1 MAVQR
6 FTLPLF
12 VSFAGIMLFLSWY
25 LPVDHSWWAIPD
37 HAIFRF
43 FNNPLAGNHSLAV
56 FIAVINNRAFDLAAL
71 LLMGLVYYAAFRRQD
86 SAGKRRLVMAG
97 IVMVISA
104 VLINQAGQAIPFNRL
119 SPTLALDSVHRV
131 SDISGIFTKD
141 ASKSSFPGDHG
152 LMLMIFA
159 AFAWRYAGFRY
170 FTAAILLIVIF
181 SLPRIMSGAHWF
193 SDILAGSLSL
203 TLITLPWI
211 LLTPLSDRCVNFL
224 IRRMPRLSILQRKFH
239 IS

>member
-12 VSFAGIMLFLSWY
+12 ISPAGIMLFLSWY
-25 LPVDHSWWAIPD
+25 LPVDHGWWAIPD

-43 FNNPLAGNHSLAV
+43 FNDPLAGNHSLAI

-71 LLMGLVYYAAFRRQD
+71 LLMGLIYYAAFRKQD
-86 SAGKRRLVMAG
+86 SAGQRRLVMAG

-119 SPTLALDSVHRV
+119 SPTLELDSVHRI
-131 SDISGIFTKD
+131 SDITGIFTKD

-159 AFAWRYAGFRY
+159 AFVWRYAGFYY
-170 FTAAILLIVIF
+170 FIAAILLIVIF
-181 SLPRIMSGAHWF
+181 SLPRIMAGAHWF

-224 IRRMPRLSILQRKFH
+224 IRCMPRLSDITKK
-239 IS
+239 ISH

>member
-25 LPVDHSWWAIPD
+25 LPVDHGWWAIPD

-224 IRRMPRLSILQRKFH
+224 IRRMPRLSDITKK
-239 IS
+239 ISH